1 MIKNQKYSLN
11 LANSLFVSHLRKL
24 ALELLLCYSIHE
36 VWNFTVPL
44 DSNTTHKFGNTENT
58 TLTYDGDI
66 SETETT
72 TLTYMGDVEDIED
85 HIKKMENH
93 PDLCKGIIHK
103 PRGQIL
109 RYFWPPFVVTFTK

>member
-1 MIKNQKYSLN
+1 M
-11 LANSLFVSHLRKL
+11 
-24 ALELLLCYSIHE
+24 
-36 VWNFTVPL
+36 WNFTVPL

-103 PRGQIL
+103 PRVQIFG
-109 RYFWPPFVVTFTK
+109 YFKPTFLVTFKKILNNWGIRTLNFSRKTTNVILSGLQTVDLIK